1 MRRAAPRSAPAFAA
15 FVAAA
20 CSSATLAYADVA
32 VEKATD
38 SLGGA
43 IRTAA
48 VAAIMGSLCGSG
60 GFGTKGRR
68 EERSRGLQLAMKAAS
83 DATVAVRL
91 AAIEGKPSDEEY
103 ALSGLIYS
111 KSFLP
116 IHEEINA
123 ILKSKIQ
130 LQEG

>member
-48 VAAIMGSLCGSG
+48 VAAIIGAVGWIVAYVLN
-60 GFGTKGRR
+60 GRR
-68 EERSRGLQLAMKAAS
+68 EERTRRLQLTIKHAS